1 MLSLRA
7 LTLLS
12 CLMTSTLLA
21 QTTYLSE
28 DFTSGV
34 PPAGWL
40 DTKTP
45 GSLGWH
51 QSTFG
56 GTRAWHEDESGFTC
70 DSYLISPDIDL
81 STATTAYLHFAGE
94 TYYTAF
100 MANHPSTLGDGVS
113 TIEVTTDGGVN
124 WTVIWTDTSTVDNT
138 PYAPNLGLNA
148 FIGSAT
154 VNIAMHYY
162 GTYAHEWWVDYFIV
176 DDTPVPT
183 LATAINP
190 NNGHP
195 YALLGASDFAAAEAV
210 AQDMGGHL
218 VSITDLSENDWIRT
232 QFGTVSGVSND
243 FWLGYND
250 VLSEGNFVWS
260 NGEVTNYENWNTG
273 EPNNSGNE
281 DYVQMTSTGR
291 WNDTTGSVMGHGVV
305 EISEPS
311 LAITPLVAG
320 QLATFDTASFPADS
334 RLAYVVSIN
343 GPGPSNTPF
352 GLVLEVDLDIISPI
366 FQDNNGSH
374 SISTYIPGNLGGR
387 TLYSQV
393 VVFEPDGDITLSNPI
408 AEPIN

>member
-1 MLSLRA
+1 MLFLRA

-56 GTRAWHEDESGFTC
+56 GSRAWHEDESGFTC

-94 TYYTAF
+94 AYYTAF

-232 QFGTVSGVSND
+232 QFGAVSGVSND

-291 WNDTTGSVMGHGVV
+291 WNDTTGSVMGHGIV

-311 LAITPLVAG
+311 LQITPLVAG

-343 GPGPSNTPF
+343 GPGPSSTPF

>member
-100 MANHPSTLGDGVS
+100 MANHPSALGDGVS

-124 WTVIWTDTSTVDNT
+124 WTVIWTDTSTVDNA

-148 FIGSAT
+148 FVGSAT

>member
-1 MLSLRA
+1 MLFLRA

-56 GTRAWHEDESGFTC
+56 GTRAWHEDETGFTC

-94 TYYTAF
+94 AYYTAF
-100 MANHPSTLGDGVS
+100 MANHPSALGDGVS

-232 QFGTVSGVSND
+232 QFGAVSGVSND

-291 WNDTTGSVMGHGVV
+291 WNDTTGSVMGHGIV

-311 LAITPLVAG
+311 LQITPLVAG

-343 GPGPSNTPF
+343 GPGPSSTPF